1 MDHWLLV
8 ITRSLFPF
16 KLYIFHSMK
25 HDIRDFLF
33 IYSFPLTHFRNLSLD
48 SNTVHG
54 WGSETSP
61 TSFSGRSSQDS
72 VSTLLSL
79 LLPKITGPSST
90 SHSMWCR
97 MSPQSRYGGPDKW
110 TRFYSLLVA
119 FILGYLFIRHYPLL
133 CCAYKTHRP
142 SPSMDSCFLIKK
154 IVPPF
159 KCGQKN
165 PLPR

>member
-54 WGSETSP
+54 RGSETSP

-119 FILGYLFIRHYPLL
+119 FISSTTIDCPFVIYHCHWLPPQFGHYWVVIS
-133 CCAYKTHRP
+133 RF
-142 SPSMDSCFLIKK
+142 SI
-154 IVPPF
+154 
-159 KCGQKN
+159 
-165 PLPR
+165 